1 MPETLYMVIERFKN
15 GGPQPV
21 YRRFR
26 AQGRMAPEGLHY
38 VSSWV
43 DLDLGTCYQIMET
56 ADRGLLDQWMANWED
71 LVEFEIHPVMTSA
84 EAAEKVAALPSA

>member
-15 GGPQPV
+15 GGPVAV

-26 AQGRMAPEGLHY
+26 ARGRMAPEGLNY

-84 EAAEKVAALPSA
+84 EAAEKGPALPPA